1 MVDASLLYFK
11 SEASAA
17 LNLARLANLNPQLI
31 ERHDFPDGEFKLQL
45 PSALPS
51 RVVLLHS
58 LDRPNEKL
66 IELLFTA
73 RTARQLGVQHLTL
86 VSPYLAYMR
95 QDIAFV
101 PGEVV
106 SQRIV
111 GDLLA
116 SLFDAVIT
124 VDPHLHRVSKLEEVI
139 PAEHAITIS
148 AAPILGDLA
157 VQKRVNPFLVGPDEE
172 SAQWVAQAAKLHQ
185 LDYAVATKLRLGD
198 RSVDIQL
205 PSMNAEGRAVVLLDD
220 IASSGYTLARAAE
233 LLLKAGAATV
243 DVAVTHA
250 LFDDQAEAV
259 IIKSGVSQIWTT
271 DCIPHASNAV
281 SVLPLIAQALSLMET

>member
-1 MVDASLLYFK
+1 
-11 SEASAA
+11 
-17 LNLARLANLNPQLI
+17 
-31 ERHDFPDGEFKLQL
+31 
-45 PSALPS
+45 
-51 RVVLLHS
+51 
-58 LDRPNEKL
+58 
-66 IELLFTA
+66 
-73 RTARQLGVQHLTL
+73 
-86 VSPYLAYMR
+86 
-95 QDIAFV
+95 
-101 PGEVV
+101 
-106 SQRIV
+106 
-111 GDLLA
+111 
-116 SLFDAVIT
+116 
-124 VDPHLHRVSKLEEVI
+124 
-139 PAEHAITIS
+139 
-148 AAPILGDLA
+148 
-157 VQKRVNPFLVGPDEE
+157 QKRVNPFLVGPDEE